1 MVDAFTQTREYS
13 TIIMKRLIVVCLIT
27 CFMLSACSSR
37 LVYNNADYL
46 VKWWVGKYIDFNDQ
60 QQQTVDSTID
70 RWLSWHRQS
79 QIPLYQAQLQTLR
92 AQVSQQSL
100 NREAI
105 LAHFADSNQHIDTLR
120 EYVAPDVAKIGM
132 TLDLDQLSQLF
143 ATIKHE
149 RAERQDEYQ
158 QRSQAASSRV
168 DRITER
174 MAEYIG
180 AVTPQQVEI
189 IRRYEAQ
196 LNYTYPMWQ
205 AYGDASNQRA
215 RSILLSAS
223 FNPNAVQQMQQ
234 FVIDQSSL
242 QSPELQQAS
251 QANKDLYIDML
262 WAIFSTLSSS
272 QRAELVDKIDEYLS
286 LLEAIG

>member
-1 MVDAFTQTREYS
+1 
-13 TIIMKRLIVVCLIT
+13 
-27 CFMLSACSSR
+27 MLSACSSR

-196 LNYTYPMWQ
+196 FNYTYPMWQ